1 MSIVSL
7 KLSPIVRKVK
17 LKAREFNCFLEKHL
31 LFIHG
36 FFILF
41 EQSKQLLKNLYISEK
56 YSVNITFKLQILYYE
71 RD

>member
-7 KLSPIVRKVK
+7 KLSPMVRKVK

-41 EQSKQLLKNLYISEK
+41 EQ
-56 YSVNITFKLQILYYE
+56 
-71 RD
+71 